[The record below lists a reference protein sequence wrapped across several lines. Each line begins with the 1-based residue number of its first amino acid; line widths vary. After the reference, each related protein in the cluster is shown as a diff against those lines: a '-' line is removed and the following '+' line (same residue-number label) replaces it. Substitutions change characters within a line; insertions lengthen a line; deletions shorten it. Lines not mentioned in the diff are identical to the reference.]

1 MLNKCGNYGSVEACI
16 ASTVK
21 VVGSILIYGFQ
32 RVMLGLSC
40 QIGLKKSH
48 GETGSDYKNEI
59 QRGPFI
65 SCRWNTLFQI
75 IACCVFLFF

>member
-1 MLNKCGNYGSVEACI
+1 MVNCGSVEASI
-16 ASTVK
+16 ALTVR
-21 VVGSILIYGFQ
+21 VVGSILIYGFR
-32 RVMLGLSC
+32 RVMVGLSC
-40 QIGLKKSH
+40 EIGLKKRH
-48 GETGSDYKNEI
+48 GETSSDYKNEI